1 MELQTFN
8 FDHSPVRTFVDEQ
21 GEWFCAKDVATT
33 LGYVNP
39 GKAVRMHCRQDG
51 GPKRSPIV
59 DALGRSQEATFI
71 QEADVMR
78 LIVSSKLPAAQ
89 RFERWVFEEVL
100 PAIRRTGS
108 YNANQFSPADL
119 TRAEILRIALN
130 AEEERLALEAK
141 NKELEPKA
149 DAYDT
154 FIDATGKYNVGTVA
168 KMLGMGQNKLFK
180 ELRNR
185 GVFIAKGANANTP
198 YQRYMQHFEVKAYT
212 FERSNGEQVIRYTTY
227 VQPSGVDFIRRK
239 LGLDRIDPPSL
250 LDLPTSG
257 DVTVTDRG

>member
-8 FDHSPVRTFVDEQ
+8 FDHSPVRTFVDEH
-21 GEWFCAKDVATT
+21 GEWFCGRDVAEA
-33 LGYVNP
+33 LGY
-39 GKAVRMHCRQDG
+39 KRTADAIAQHVRGSVIYR
-51 GPKRSPIV
+51 PIL
-59 DALGRSQEATFI
+59 DSLGREQQAKFI
-71 QEADVMR
+71 TEPDVMR

-100 PAIRRTGS
+100 PQIRRTGS
-108 YNANQFSPADL
+108 YNANQFNPADL

-130 AEEERLALEAK
+130 AEEERLALATK

-168 KMLGMGQNKLFK
+168 KMLGMGQNNLFK

-198 YQRYMQHFEVKAYT
+198 YQRYMHHFEVKAYT
-212 FERSNGEQVIRYTTY
+212 FERSNGEQSIRYTTY

-250 LDLPTSG
+250 LDLPPSG
-257 DVTVTDRG
+257 DVTVTGRG

>member
-8 FDHSPVRTFVDEQ
+8 FDRIPVRTVVDEE
-21 GEWFCAKDVATT
+21 GEWFCGRDVAEA
-33 LGYVNP
+33 LGY
-39 GKAVRMHCRQDG
+39 KRTADAISQHVRGSVIYR
-51 GPKRSPIV
+51 PIS
-59 DALGRSQEATFI
+59 DNLGREQQAKFI
-71 QEADVMR
+71 TEPDVMR
-78 LIVSSKLPAAQ
+78 LIISSKLPAAQ

-100 PAIRRTGS
+100 PQIRRTGS
-108 YNANQFSPADL
+108 YNANQFNPADL

-212 FERSNGEQVIRYTTY
+212 FEHSNGEQVIRYTTY

-239 LGLDRIDPPSL
+239 LGFDRIDPPSL
-250 LDLPTSG
+250 LNLPTN
-257 DVTVTDRG
+257 DNVTVTDRG

>member
-21 GEWFCAKDVATT
+21 GEWFCGRDVAEA
-33 LGYVNP
+33 LGYAKPRN
-39 GKAVRMHCRQDG
+39 
-51 GPKRSPIV
+51 
-59 DALGRSQEATFI
+59 ALGRHCKGALKRGPLQTPGGVQEFTFI
-71 QEADVMR
+71 TEPDVMR

-100 PAIRRTGS
+100 PQIRRTGS
-108 YNANQFSPADL
+108 YNAHQFSPADL

-198 YQRYMQHFEVKAYT
+198 YQRYMHHFEVKAYT

-250 LDLPTSG
+250 LDLPTS
-257 DVTVTDRG
+257 DNVTVTGRG

>member
-8 FDHSPVRTFVDEQ
+8 FDRIPVRTFVDEE
-21 GEWFCAKDVATT
+21 GEWFCGRDVAEA
-33 LGYVNP
+33 LGY
-39 GKAVRMHCRQDG
+39 KRTADAISQHVRGSVIYR
-51 GPKRSPIV
+51 PIS
-59 DALGRSQEATFI
+59 DNLGREQQAKFI
-71 QEADVMR
+71 TESDVMR
-78 LIVSSKLPAAQ
+78 LIISSKLPAAQ

-108 YNANQFSPADL
+108 YNANQFNPADL

-130 AEEERLALEAK
+130 AEEERLALATK

-198 YQRYMQHFEVKAYT
+198 YQRYMHHFEVKAYT
-212 FERSNGEQVIRYTTY
+212 FEHSNGEQAIRYTTY

-239 LGLDRIDPPSL
+239 LGLDRINPPSL
-250 LDLPTSG
+250 LDLPPSG
-257 DVTVTDRG
+257 DVTVTGRG

>member
-8 FDHSPVRTFVDEQ
+8 FDNKAVRTVVDEH

-39 GKAVRMHCRQDG
+39 GKAVRMHCKQEG
-51 GPKRSPIV
+51 GPKRYPLQTPGGV
-59 DALGRSQEATFI
+59 QEFTFI
-71 QEADVMR
+71 TESDVMR
-78 LIVSSKLPAAQ
+78 LIISSKLPAAQ

-108 YNANQFSPADL
+108 YNASQFNPADL

-185 GVFIAKGANANTP
+185 GVFISKGANANTP

-212 FERSNGEQVIRYTTY
+212 FEHSNGEQAIRYTTY

-250 LDLPTSG
+250 LDLPPN
-257 DVTVTDRG
+257 DNVTVTGRG

>member
-8 FDHSPVRTFVDEQ
+8 FEHSPVRTVVDEH

-39 GKAVRMHCRQDG
+39 GKAVRMHCKQEG
-51 GPKRSPIV
+51 GPKRYPLQTPGGV
-59 DALGRSQEATFI
+59 QEFTFI
-71 QEADVMR
+71 TEPDVLR
-78 LIVSSKLPAAQ
+78 LIISSKLPAAQ

-108 YNANQFSPADL
+108 YNAHQFSPADL

-198 YQRYMQHFEVKAYT
+198 YQKYMQHFEVKAYT

-250 LDLPTSG
+250 LDLPTG
-257 DVTVTDRG
+257 DNATVTGRG

>member
-8 FDHSPVRTFVDEQ
+8 FDNNAVRTVVDEQ
-21 GEWFCAKDVATT
+21 GEWFCGRDVAEA
-33 LGYVNP
+33 LGY
-39 GKAVRMHCRQDG
+39 KRTADAIAQHVRGSVIYR
-51 GPKRSPIV
+51 PIL
-59 DALGRSQEATFI
+59 DSLGREQQAKFI
-71 QEADVMR
+71 TEPDVMR

-100 PAIRRTGS
+100 PQIRRTGS
-108 YNANQFSPADL
+108 YNSSQFSPADL

-198 YQRYMQHFEVKAYT
+198 YQKYMQHFEVKAYT

-250 LDLPTSG
+250 LDLPTNG
-257 DVTVTDRG
+257 DVTVTGRG

>member
-8 FDHSPVRTFVDEQ
+8 FDNKAVRTFVDEH

-39 GKAVRMHCRQDG
+39 GKAIRMHCKQEG
-51 GPKRSPIV
+51 GPKRYPLQT
-59 DALGRSQEATFI
+59 LGGVQQFTFI
-71 QEADVMR
+71 TEPDVMR
-78 LIVSSKLPAAQ
+78 LIISSKLPAAQ

-100 PAIRRTGS
+100 PQIRRTGS

-130 AEEERLALEAK
+130 AEEERLALATK

-250 LDLPTSG
+250 LDLPTS
-257 DVTVTDRG
+257 DNVTVTGRG

>member
-8 FDHSPVRTFVDEQ
+8 FDRIPVRTVVDEH
-21 GEWFCAKDVATT
+21 GEWFCGRDVAEA
-33 LGYVNP
+33 LGY
-39 GKAVRMHCRQDG
+39 KRTADAIAQHVRGSVIYR
-51 GPKRSPIV
+51 PIL
-59 DALGRSQEATFI
+59 DSLGREQQAKFI
-71 QEADVMR
+71 TEPDVMR

-100 PAIRRTGS
+100 PQIRRTGS

-185 GVFIAKGANANTP
+185 GVFIAKGANSNTP
-198 YQRYMQHFEVKAYT
+198 YQKYMQHFEVKAYT

-250 LDLPTSG
+250 LDLPPSG
-257 DVTVTDRG
+257 DVTVTGRG